1 VTGVS
6 SRRHAL
12 PNPIQKR
19 KEVKPMIDDFFDLGF
34 EAMALLGSLAEE
46 LAEEK
51 IERLKR
57 KQEMEQEDCEPC
69 CEESDPCD
77 PTDDPLDPPDEDPY
91 P

>member
-1 VTGVS
+1 LHDS
-6 SRRHAL
+6 I
-12 PNPIQKR
+12 PKR
-19 KEVKPMIDDFFDLGF
+19 KEVNQMIDDFFDLGW

-57 KQEMEQEDCEPC
+57 KQELEQEDCEPC
-69 CEESDPCD
+69 YEECDACD